1 MNWACA
7 KCEFSKF
14 KMVLTSA
21 VPSGVSVHCDE

>member
-14 KMVLTSA
+14 KMVLTRG
-21 VPSGVSVHCDE
+21 VRSGVSVDCDE